1 MSTATAYAPREVSK
15 KFREVT
21 IDVVI
26 AHPDDLKETV
36 GYRQTGH
43 FTVPIKKLRKGM
55 IFWLYSETK
64 GIVEPTPHII
74 SETTDVEEIKEYLD
88 NKMLYIARYPFKD

>member
-1 MSTATAYAPREVSK
+1 MSTATAYAPRENSK
-15 KFREVT
+15 RFREAKVEL
-21 IDVVI
+21 VI

-43 FTVPIKKLRKGM
+43 GSVPIIKLRKGM
-55 IFWLYSETK
+55 IYWLFSEAK
-64 GIVEPTPHII
+64 GMVEPTPYII